1 LESQSKNHFNAK
13 RKLRKLRTPNRCRNS
28 FQSPPLSS
36 APANP
41 QQLYYSHDPSQPKLT
56 KMLHKRALNDFC
68 GLFAFCSKQQ
78 KHFVWGYYNGVRA
91 DHFSGGSSMW
101 DGIGW
106 EQCGVRFVEDVWI
119 VWRPC
124 VFVVYLRN
132 QPRKT
137 PKRQPNMRLCSGK
150 LRKYRKECEE
160 HGCTYR
166 SMLISLPML
175 RCSSAF
181 RNFVEN
187 L

>member
-1 LESQSKNHFNAK
+1 
-13 RKLRKLRTPNRCRNS
+13 
-28 FQSPPLSS
+28 
-36 APANP
+36 
-41 QQLYYSHDPSQPKLT
+41 
-56 KMLHKRALNDFC
+56 MLHKRALNDFC
-68 GLFAFCSKQQ
+68 GFFAFCSKQQ

-101 DGIGW
+101 DGLGW
-106 EQCGVRFVEDVWI
+106 EECGVRFVEDVWI

-187 L
+187 LWKTGYFWQQKTFAKNRHDTEMAKNNGNTSIFFRILIPFWL